1 MRPQNAMID
10 MLHTRIC
17 VLNTWYFTGHT
28 GLVGKWM
35 YYGWWSAHPKISS
48 TWDPYYSLF
57 TPKSCWIRVQF
68 SDFPSMGF
76 CCSIGSTSITL
87 TSQRSSNLDYDD
99 PMILDYQDF
108 FSARWSAHA
117 TRNNHQFRSCSRM
130 LPLQRRDFR
139 RKQEGDHLCRGV
151 EEFVEDHT
159 SPGSGRYGQVGQALR
174 SPRLRVKGI
183 V

>member
-68 SDFPSMGF
+68 SDPSMGF

-87 TSQRSSNLDYDD
+87 TSQRSSNHYPLRWSDD
-99 PMILDYQDF
+99 PRLPGF
-108 FSARWSAHA
+108 FLCKMVSSCQQKQSSIPVLLPHAATSTEGLPPETRRWSSVPWG
-117 TRNNHQFRSCSRM
+117 RRVCRRPHQSWE
-130 LPLQRRDFR
+130 
-139 RKQEGDHLCRGV
+139 RKIW
-151 EEFVEDHT
+151 
-159 SPGSGRYGQVGQALR
+159 SSGS
-174 SPRLRVKGI
+174 STKI
-183 V
+183 T